1 MFGTNF
7 FKLLTRISVKLCYN
21 ESMRTRPLYGRRIS
35 RLQKL
40 IIAALS
46 CAVIFLTAQV
56 PWLAEYFYA
65 RGITRGLGF
74 WISRITGIFSV
85 SFYEITAVLLILAA
99 VSLLVYF
106 GVGLRKKEFARM
118 LRVLYR
124 LGMAV
129 LCVLAMFGILYAPL
143 YNRVS
148 VYEALGLS
156 ANVNVGQEDVYAA
169 AEYYV
174 EQLNLLA
181 GELSRDE
188 KGNVVAPYSFE
199 ETANRINAEFDGY
212 GNYFA
217 CYGIRPKAV
226 ALSVPMSYLGITG
239 IYFPF
244 YAEANVNTNIP
255 SYVLPVTMAHE
266 MTHAKGVSREN
277 EANITAYVLCIRS
290 QDVYLRYSGLMSAAA
305 VTLNALP
312 EEDFN
317 TLYERLLPQ
326 IKQEYRNANEHYDKY
341 EGIIDEISEFFN
353 DLFLKANGVQD
364 GTMSYGRTVESLVE
378 LYREQSGE

>member
-1 MFGTNF
+1 M
-7 FKLLTRISVKLCYN
+7 K
-21 ESMRTRPLYGRRIS
+21 TRPLYGRRIS

-40 IIAALS
+40 IIAALV
-46 CAVIFLTAQV
+46 CAVIFLTAQGS
-56 PWLAEYFYA
+56 WLAEYFYA

-99 VSLLVYF
+99 VFLLVYF

-118 LRVLYR
+118 LRALYR

-188 KGNVVAPYSFE
+188 KGNIVAPYSFE
-199 ETANRINAEFDGY
+199 ETANRINAEFSGY

-217 CYGIRPKAV
+217 CYGINPKAV

-277 EANITAYVLCIRS
+277 EANIAAYVLCIRS
-290 QDVYLRYSGLMSAAA
+290 RDVYLRYSGLMSAAA

-312 EEDFN
+312 EEDFK
-317 TLYERLLPQ
+317 TLYDRLLPQ
-326 IKQEYRNANEHYDKY
+326 IQQEYRNASEHYDKY

-378 LYREQSGE
+378 LYREQSGA

>member
-1 MFGTNF
+1 
-7 FKLLTRISVKLCYN
+7 
-21 ESMRTRPLYGRRIS
+21 MRTRPLYGRRIS

-40 IIAALS
+40 IIAALV

-99 VSLLVYF
+99 VFLLVYF

-118 LRVLYR
+118 LRALYR

-181 GELSRDE
+181 GELSGHE
-188 KGNVVAPYSFE
+188 K
-199 ETANRINAEFDGY
+199 ETG
-212 GNYFA
+212 
-217 CYGIRPKAV
+217 
-226 ALSVPMSYLGITG
+226 
-239 IYFPF
+239 
-244 YAEANVNTNIP
+244 
-255 SYVLPVTMAHE
+255 
-266 MTHAKGVSREN
+266 
-277 EANITAYVLCIRS
+277 
-290 QDVYLRYSGLMSAAA
+290 
-305 VTLNALP
+305 
-312 EEDFN
+312 
-317 TLYERLLPQ
+317 
-326 IKQEYRNANEHYDKY
+326 
-341 EGIIDEISEFFN
+341 
-353 DLFLKANGVQD
+353 
-364 GTMSYGRTVESLVE
+364 
-378 LYREQSGE
+378 